1 MVSRAT
7 EPEPIP
13 WRQIRY
19 DELAEGGQ
27 DTLAVPGPD
36 DLQQPADILF
46 TTGTT
51 GKSKGVVLSHQAL
64 AAACRHITAVVGTT
78 AGDVELLPLPLSHS
92 FGLGRMRSALSAGA
106 SLVLFDG
113 VYDASSIVNALSEH
127 RATGFSSV
135 PAGIA
140 ILLEQQ
146 AAGLGRA
153 APHLRYLEIGSASMP
168 VVHKMHLMALLP
180 ETRICMHYGLTE
192 ASRSAFLNFHDDH
205 DKLESI
211 GRPSPGVEMRIARED
226 ATEAAAGTEGHL
238 EVRGR
243 HLMSG
248 YWQDPEMTAAT
259 LRDGWLRT
267 GDLGRVDDGGY
278 FWLSARASDIIN
290 VGGRK
295 VSPHELEAV
304 LLRHPAIAE
313 CACVGIPDPLSGQA
327 VAAFLV
333 ACPGRRELPKL
344 SELAKLLRENVE
356 PYKVPR
362 KFEWVDELPKSS
374 SGKVLRH
381 QLGSPG

>member
-1 MVSRAT
+1 
-7 EPEPIP
+7 
-13 WRQIRY
+13 
-19 DELAEGGQ
+19 
-27 DTLAVPGPD
+27 
-36 DLQQPADILF
+36 
-46 TTGTT
+46 
-51 GKSKGVVLSHQAL
+51 
-64 AAACRHITAVVGTT
+64 
-78 AGDVELLPLPLSHS
+78 
-92 FGLGRMRSALSAGA
+92 
-106 SLVLFDG
+106 
-113 VYDASSIVNALSEH
+113 
-127 RATGFSSV
+127 
-135 PAGIA
+135 
-140 ILLEQQ
+140 
-146 AAGLGRA
+146 
-153 APHLRYLEIGSASMP
+153 
-168 VVHKMHLMALLP
+168 
-180 ETRICMHYGLTE
+180 
-192 ASRSAFLNFHDDH
+192 
-205 DKLESI
+205 
-211 GRPSPGVEMRIARED
+211 
-226 ATEAAAGTEGHL
+226 
-238 EVRGR
+238 
-243 HLMSG
+243 
-248 YWQDPEMTAAT
+248 MTAAT